1 MKIKNIHIK
10 NFRLLSG
17 ISINLEEDIT
27 LIVGR
32 NNTGKTSL
40 LEVIKVFLSSED
52 KLSFEDFS
60 QQSYNKFKELYAEYL
75 KTLDPDIS
83 ETDKNKLEETIQKE
97 FPKIQFQIE
106 FEYNKIKDSLIN
118 LSEFITD
125 LDENRNDAC
134 VLLSYES
141 HNSIGLL
148 KMFHNRED
156 KTITILKYLKE
167 NLKSSFKIKCFA
179 KDVKSEYTR
188 EIDLGFREKIKKV
201 VLFQEIKAMRILD
214 DKKSDTNKT
223 LATGFSKY
231 YNERDRTDNNVKAVE
246 DSLKEISVTLK
257 EKYDLVLESILTDLK
272 RFGAKTPIVIPEIS
286 ITSEFDSE
294 SVIRN
299 NIKYY
304 YKQEEIDLPESYNGL
319 GYSNL
324 IYMIL
329 ELASFIEHFRN
340 SKEEKVSEFLTV
352 LIEEPEAHMH
362 PQMQQVFISQIKGIV
377 EDAEKDGIFVQ
388 LIITSHSSH
397 ILSEAGIDKE
407 KGFRRIRYFN
417 RVDSKIEVKD
427 FNSLKIVD
435 EKKTARFLRQYLTL
449 HKSDLFFSDKVI
461 IVEGTTERML
471 LPQMIRKVVPDL
483 VTQYV
488 SILEVGGAYTHK
500 FKEILEF
507 LNLKTLIITDIDSI
521 DSVSGEKCPVNN
533 GDSGELTSNQTLKEW
548 LPKRNTIKELI
559 EATDKDKIESDVIK
573 VAYQI
578 EENGKIGRSL
588 EEAFII
594 ANLDFLKTIIPQPED
609 PNFRPAKEFSLF
621 MNKGLDK
628 LDTDTPYSLAPITS
642 SAKTNFTFDLMS
654 FPENKYGNWSVPKYI
669 SEGLEWL
676 IKPIDVKDIEE
687 VISNEEEE

>member
-1 MKIKNIHIK
+1 MRIKNIKIH
-10 NFRLLSG
+10 NFRLLSKA
-17 ISINLEEDIT
+17 SLDLEDDIT

-60 QQSYNKFKELYAEYL
+60 QSSYSKFKELYSKYVN
-75 KTLDPDIS
+75 TLDPDIS
-83 ETDKNKLEETIQKE
+83 EEDTKELEQTIQKE
-97 FPKIQFQIE
+97 FPKIQLQIE
-106 FEYNKIKDSLIN
+106 FEYDKIKDSLIN

-141 HNSIGLL
+141 YNAIGVL
-148 KMFHNRED
+148 KAFHNREERS
-156 KTITILKYLKE
+156 TEILQYLKD
-167 NLKSSFKIKCFA
+167 NIKSSFKIKCFA
-179 KDVKSEYTR
+179 KDILTQYTR
-188 EIDLGFREKIKKV
+188 EIDLGFREKVRKV
-201 VLFQEIKAMRILD
+201 VVFQEIKAMRILD
-214 DKKSDTNKT
+214 DKKSDSNKT

-231 YNERDRTDNNVKAVE
+231 YNERDRTDDNVKEVE
-246 DSLKEISVTLK
+246 NSLKEISVVLK
-257 EKYDLVLESILTDLK
+257 EKYDAVLDSILGDLK
-272 RFGAKTPIVIPEIS
+272 KFGAKTPIVIPEIS
-286 ITSEFDSE
+286 IASEFDSE
-294 SVIRN
+294 SVIKN

-304 YKQEEIDLPESYNGL
+304 YRQEEIDLPESYNGL

-324 IYMIL
+324 IYMVL

-340 SKEEKVSEFLTV
+340 SKEEKVAEFLTV

-377 EDAEKDGIFVQ
+377 EDAEKDGVFVQ
-388 LIITSHSSH
+388 LIISSHSSH

-417 RVDSKIEVKD
+417 RVENKIQIKD
-427 FNSLKIVD
+427 FNKLRIVN
-435 EKKTARFLRQYLTL
+435 EQKTARFLRQYLTL

-471 LPQMIRKVVPDL
+471 LPQMIRKVAPDL
-483 VTQYV
+483 VTEYV

-507 LNLKTLIITDIDSI
+507 LNLKTLIITDIDSV
-521 DSVSGEKCPVNN
+521 DSKNGEKCPVNN
-533 GDSGELTSNQTLKEW
+533 GNNGELTSNQTLKNW
-548 LPKRNTIKELI
+548 LPKKATIKELI
-559 EATDKDKIESDVIK
+559 EVKDTDKVESNLIKI
-573 VAYQI
+573 AYQT

-594 ANLDFLKTIIPQPED
+594 ANLDFLKTEIPQPED
-609 PNFRPAKEFSLF
+609 ANFKPAKEFSLF
-621 MNKGLDK
+621 IRKGLAK
-628 LDTDTPYSLAPITS
+628 LDTDSPYNLAPVTS
-642 SAKTNFTFDLMS
+642 GAKTNFTFDLMS
-654 FPENKYGNWSVPKYI
+654 FPEDKYGDWNVPKYI
-669 SEGLEWL
+669 SEGLKWL
-676 IKPIDVKDIEE
+676 VKPLESKIE
-687 VISNEEEE
+687 NEEIDYNED